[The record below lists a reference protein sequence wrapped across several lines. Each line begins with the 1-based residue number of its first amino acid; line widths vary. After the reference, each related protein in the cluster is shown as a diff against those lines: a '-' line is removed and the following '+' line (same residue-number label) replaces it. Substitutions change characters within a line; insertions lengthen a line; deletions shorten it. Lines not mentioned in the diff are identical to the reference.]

1 MIVREEPFDATG
13 LDLHGMTAIV
23 AVPSS
28 GPPFARF
35 YRDGRHHDTPL
46 WWAMKQEGVDS
57 VRNTF
62 DCIKQG
68 KT

>member
-1 MIVREEPFDATG
+1 MIVREEPFNATG
-13 LDLHGMTAIV
+13 LDLHGMEAII
-23 AVPSS
+23 ATWSN
-28 GPPFARF
+28 GDRFARF
-35 YRDGRHHDTPL
+35 YRDGLHHDTPL
-46 WWAMKQEGVDS
+46 WWAMRQEGVDS